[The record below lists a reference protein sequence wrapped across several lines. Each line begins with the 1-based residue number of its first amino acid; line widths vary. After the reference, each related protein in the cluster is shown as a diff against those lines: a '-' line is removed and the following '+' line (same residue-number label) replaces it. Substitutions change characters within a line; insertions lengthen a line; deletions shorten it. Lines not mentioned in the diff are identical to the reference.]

1 MKNEHELLRQCPFCG
16 AAVKTYEDEN
26 QMYYHCSE
34 CDMHFSDEDAEHE
47 ILRQKVSSIC
57 STFEAT
63 EEHPIDCTKPEY
75 SELHIEGFN
84 EPAQGLSEAEK
95 PQVLTIFQDP
105 EGIVWFTSNFTEE
118 PVELDSILTDSI
130 REILM
135 YLEENLNVGID
146 ESGTTYMHKIAFSE
160 YLKFEEL

>member
-1 MKNEHELLRQCPFCG
+1 MKLVKQCPFCG
-16 AAVKTYEDEN
+16 HERVVLEREDEYQN
-26 QMYYHCSE
+26 YYHCPNCE
-34 CDMHFSDEDAEHE
+34 YDFSDEDVEHE
-47 ILRQKVSSIC
+47 LLRQKVSSIC
-57 STFEAT
+57 SAFEAT
-63 EEHPIDCTKPEY
+63 EEHPIDCTRPEY

-105 EGIVWFTSNFTEE
+105 EGIVWFTSDFTEE

-146 ESGTTYMHKIAFSE
+146 ENGVTYMHKIAFSE
-160 YLKFEEL
+160 YQ